1 MGKSKKEILKKIQQE
16 GKIITPDV
24 LDQVYKTIGI
34 DPSLL
39 GKKEKIIEKRLKS
52 EADSF
57 VPQNHIPIYATEA
70 KARPSLRALFQK
82 PRFVSL
88 MATAM
93 VAVILSITFIT
104 LGING
109 FFVVDPTDTT
119 GDSSSVSSTAVPL
132 PIQNDQ
138 KVISVGALTSN
149 VLFDYNE
156 TSDVDGYFRALIDE
170 SDGGIIIPQISPYLE
185 MIEQL
190 MSSEGQLEVISEESD
205 REEYDYK
212 DIIVA
217 RDTLGIDLNYII
229 YYSVDELN
237 DNNEI
242 ATYRFSGIIIYGDS
256 DEEYQI
262 VGKREIEEDE
272 AKVSMHIYYS
282 EGDYIHSEYK
292 EETDEAKYRFRVYE
306 NNNLISDSSL
316 KFEDVDGELKLKL
329 VFGGGDN
336 TYVYDVMLDEQTP
349 SLIRVDYKIQRK
361 GQPNRNGY
369 LTIEV
374 VVDEESGETKYTI
387 TVYPKDGNPENPHD
401 ENRGHGQG
409 RGNGNGQSDN

>member
-57 VPQNHIPIYATEA
+57 VPQNRVPIYATEV
-70 KARPSLRALFQK
+70 KTRPSLRALFQK

-156 TSDVDGYFRALIDE
+156 TSDVNGHFRALLDE
-170 SDGGIIIPQISPYLE
+170 SDGDIIFPQISPYLE

-237 DNNEI
+237 DNNET

>member
-57 VPQNHIPIYATEA
+57 VPQNRVPIYATEV
-70 KARPSLRALFQK
+70 KTRPSLRALFQK

-156 TSDVDGYFRALIDE
+156 TSDVNGYFRALIDE

-205 REEYDYK
+205 REEYGYK

-237 DNNEI
+237 DNNET

>member
-57 VPQNHIPIYATEA
+57 VPQNRVPIYATEV
-70 KARPSLRALFQK
+70 KTRPSLRALFQK

-237 DNNEI
+237 DNNETV
-242 ATYRFSGIIIYGDS
+242 TYRFSGIIIYGDS

>member
-1 MGKSKKEILKKIQQE
+1 MGKSKKEILKKLEQE

-34 DPSLL
+34 EPSLL
-39 GKKEKIIEKRLKS
+39 GEKEKVVEKRLKK

-57 VPQNHIPIYATEA
+57 VPHNNIPIYAAELKT
-70 KARPSLRALFQK
+70 RPTLRALFQK

-93 VAVILSITFIT
+93 VAIILSITFIT

-119 GDSSSVSSTAVPL
+119 GDSSSNPPTTVPL

-138 KVISVGALTSN
+138 QVISVGALTSN
-149 VLFDYNE
+149 VLFDYTE
-156 TSDVDGYFRALIDE
+156 TSDVDGRFRALFDE
-170 SDGGIIIPQISPYLE
+170 SDGEMIIPQISPYLE

-190 MSSEGQLEVISEESD
+190 MSSEGQPEIINEESD

-256 DEEYQI
+256 DDEYQI
-262 VGKREIEEDE
+262 TGSRKIEEDE
-272 AKVSMHIYYS
+272 AKVSMYIYYS
-282 EGDYIHSEYK
+282 EFVYIHSEYK
-292 EETDEAKYRFRVYE
+292 EETDETKYRFRVYE
-306 NNNLISDSSL
+306 NKNLISDSSL
-316 KFEDVDGELKLKL
+316 KFEEDDGKLKLKL
-329 VFGGGDN
+329 VFEEGDD
-336 TYVYDVMLDEQTP
+336 TYTYNVMLDDQNP
-349 SLIRVDYKIQRK
+349 LLILIEYKIRLK
-361 GQPNRNGY
+361 GERNRDGE

-374 VVDEESGETKYTI
+374 VTDEESGETEYVI
-387 TVYPKDGNPENPHD
+387 TVHPKGGNPENPHH

-409 RGNGNGQSDN
+409 RGNGNGQGNN

>member
-57 VPQNHIPIYATEA
+57 VPQNRVPIYATEV
-70 KARPSLRALFQK
+70 KTRPSLRALFQK

-237 DNNEI
+237 DNNETV
-242 ATYRFSGIIIYGDS
+242 TYRFSGIIIYGDS

-292 EETDEAKYRFRVYE
+292 EETDETKYRFRVYE